1 MKKQNTFIVAAA
13 VTAAV
18 IAAFWL
24 LLAAPGYS
32 GNEINMTRG
41 VTSQSA
47 INYQLH
53 MIVLWIC
60 IVIGVIVFSA
70 MFFSIVLHRKSRDH
84 EAAQF
89 SHSTTAEIIW
99 TVIPIL
105 ILVVIAVPA
114 TRALVNMEVAPE
126 TEMTVKITGF
136 QWRWKYQYVED
147 DIQFISSL
155 DAVSNA
161 ARRLASGT
169 DPRSVDNY
177 LLEVDHPLVL
187 PADTRIKFLI
197 TADDVIHSWWVPA
210 LGWKRDAIPGF
221 INEAWTEIMEPGT
234 YRGQCAELCGKDHG
248 FMPIVLNVL
257 PRAEYKQWVRQQ
269 KNRMVDE
276 QAEVKRLWSRKEL
289 MELGEDVY
297 TAQCA
302 ACHQSDGMGL
312 APAFPALAGSSVA
325 TGPVSEHID
334 VVLNGR
340 EGTAM
345 QAWGNMLS
353 EADIAAALTYTR
365 NAFGNES
372 GDVVQPQTIYR
383 IKNG

>member
-13 VTAAV
+13 VTEAV
-18 IAAFWL
+18 IATFWL
-24 LLAAPGYS
+24 LLAAPGYT
-32 GNEINMTRG
+32 GNAINMTQG
-41 VTSQSA
+41 VTTQSA

-60 IVIGVIVFSA
+60 VVIGVIVFSA
-70 MFFSIVLHRKSRDH
+70 MFFSIVLHRKSRGH

-89 SHSTTAEIIW
+89 SHSTKAEIIW

-105 ILVVIAVPA
+105 ILIVIAVPA
-114 TRALVNMEVAPE
+114 TKALVNMEVAPE

-136 QWRWKYQYVED
+136 QWRWKYHYVED

-155 DAVSNA
+155 DAASNA

-177 LLEVDHPLVL
+177 LLEVDNPLVL
-187 PADTRIKFLI
+187 PTDTRIKFLI

-221 INEAWTEIMEPGT
+221 INEAWTEIKQPGT

-257 PRAEYKQWVRQQ
+257 PRAEFDIWVQQQ
-269 KNRMVDE
+269 KYE
-276 QAEVKRLWSRKEL
+276 QIHGK
-289 MELGEDVY
+289 
-297 TAQCA
+297 
-302 ACHQSDGMGL
+302 
-312 APAFPALAGSSVA
+312 
-325 TGPVSEHID
+325 
-334 VVLNGR
+334 
-340 EGTAM
+340 
-345 QAWGNMLS
+345 
-353 EADIAAALTYTR
+353 
-365 NAFGNES
+365 
-372 GDVVQPQTIYR
+372 
-383 IKNG
+383 